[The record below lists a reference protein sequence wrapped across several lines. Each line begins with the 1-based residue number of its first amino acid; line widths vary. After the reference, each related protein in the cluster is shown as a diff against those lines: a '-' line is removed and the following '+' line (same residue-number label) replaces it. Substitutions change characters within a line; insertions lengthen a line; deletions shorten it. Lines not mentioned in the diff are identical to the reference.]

1 MVNWQILLNL
11 FSEEVPIVA
20 ILDEYIYI
28 YIRSMIYMNINVH
41 YKETYWYFGLVNF
54 VKLIVIVNKRLAEFG
69 IDFGK
74 DIIASTNDCVTV

>member
-1 MVNWQILLNL
+1 
-11 FSEEVPIVA
+11 
-20 ILDEYIYI
+20 
-28 YIRSMIYMNINVH
+28 MIYMNINVH
-41 YKETYWYFGLVNF
+41 YKETYWYFCLVNF